1 MKIVFVCFYE
11 AYPPLSGASSVTY
24 NLAKYSQGERTVV
37 QLGRQARSVFST
49 DGVKVITLVGAS
61 DDKFQ
66 KLKGLQG
73 RIRRI
78 IEEMRSVSPDVVILE
93 GASWVV
99 YHWLLLR
106 KIKQA
111 FPAARVV
118 YHSHNVEY
126 CLRREKH
133 GLIVTLLTRWA
144 ERKILHRADLS
155 FAVSEVDRKQ
165 FEELYGIRPGLL
177 PNGVDYRMFEQVSE
191 SDIMSAKSKYG
202 INDSAVLF
210 MGSYL
215 YKPNREAIDFLVK
228 SVMPKVV
235 ERGKSAQLV
244 IIGGEVPYDMPWLLK
259 PGCIP
264 HEQVPAF
271 TAACRL
277 GVAPVFSGSGTRLKI
292 LEYMAAGLP
301 SVATSKGAEGLAI
314 HDGLDILLA
323 EGAEKFATCI
333 LRLLNDHMLAN
344 RVAKRGRSLVETSY
358 SWEAITAE
366 FNKTI
371 SAVAT

>member
-1 MKIVFVCFYE
+1 LI
-11 AYPPLSGASSVTY
+11 
-24 NLAKYSQGERTVV
+24 
-37 QLGRQARSVFST
+37 QLGLQDGQTHAG
-49 DGVKVITLVGAS
+49 DGVRVITLAGATDS
-61 DDKFQ
+61 KFQ
-66 KLKGLQG
+66 KLKGFQG

-78 IEEMRSVSPDVVILE
+78 VEEIRSISPDVVILE

-106 KIKQA
+106 KIKQT
-111 FPAARVV
+111 FPTARVV

-126 CLRREKH
+126 HLRKEKH

-144 ERKILHRADLS
+144 EGKILHRADLS
-155 FAVSEVDRKQ
+155 FAVSEVDSKQ
-165 FEELYGIRPGLL
+165 FEELYGIRPEIL
-177 PNGVDYRMFEQVSE
+177 PNGVDCEMFEQVSK
-191 SDIMSAKSKYG
+191 SDIMTAKSKYG
-202 INDSAVLF
+202 INDNAVLF

-264 HEQVPAF
+264 HRQVPAF
-271 TAACRL
+271 IKACRV
-277 GVAPVFSGSGTRLKI
+277 GVAPIFSGSGTRLKI

-301 SVATSKGAEGLAI
+301 SVATRKGGEGLTI
-314 HDGLDILLA
+314 RDGTTILLA
-323 EGAEKFATCI
+323 EDADKFASCI
-333 LRLLNDHMLAN
+333 VRILDDRLL
-344 RVAKRGRSLVETSY
+344 AKSLSKGGLSLVETHY
-358 SWEAITAE
+358 SWKAIME
-366 FNKTI
+366 DFSDLLQKT
-371 SAVAT
+371 TP